1 VFLHGVF
8 FSASLWRRQLEDLG
22 DLRRCLALD
31 LLAHG
36 ESGLSRSGSLDVGAQ
51 SAMVLEVLDEL
62 GLEQVDL
69 VGNDSGGAI
78 AQLVVA
84 RAPER
89 VRTLT
94 LTNCDTFDNWPPT
107 DFLPLVDLARSG
119 ALADVLFNLDRETA
133 LSSLSSGLEDPHF
146 LSDAEVDEFFGS
158 FRGSRERC
166 EALERYVASMDH
178 RVTVAI
184 RDDLAAFTSPTLIVW
199 GTGDGFFDVS
209 WAAWLAATIPGTERV
224 VELAGAKLLF
234 PLERAEAF
242 NTELRQFWTA

>member
-1 VFLHGVF
+1 MRRSHVTVPSGDVAYLECGRGPTAVFLHGVF

-209 WAAWLAATIPGTERV
+209 WAAWLQRSRV
-224 VELAGAKLLF
+224 F
-234 PLERAEAF
+234 S
-242 NTELRQFWTA
+242 